1 RRRTRRARVADAHPA
16 RRVVVARALALQ
28 RVLLLARVPGVR
40 CGCGV
45 RGCGVPPC
53 DHRAGGGRARRV
65 GALRCLG
72 GRRPARS
79 RRDLGR
85 GALQGRGRRHRVP
98 HRRVH
103 PGHVDRHVLRVASRF
118 LAGRGEGE
126 RGGGRAG
133 RGDGR
138 RFRRAAVGQGV
149 GMTAVTIHW
158 EAPAK
163 VNLRLVVLAREASG
177 FHQLETI
184 FCAIDLADTITAQ
197 RAEPGIELEVVGA
210 RLGEPQENLVWR
222 AASAF
227 FRTSGIAGGA
237 RLRLDKRIPVGAGLG
252 GGSSDAASTL
262 HALNALYGRPLG
274 PRSILEL
281 AAELGSDVPFFA
293 AGRPFALAWGRGGR
307 LLPFPALPPA
317 PTVVG
322 VPDFSIATV
331 YAYGE

>member
-1 RRRTRRARVADAHPA
+1 
-16 RRVVVARALALQ
+16 
-28 RVLLLARVPGVR
+28 
-40 CGCGV
+40 
-45 RGCGVPPC
+45 
-53 DHRAGGGRARRV
+53 
-65 GALRCLG
+65 
-72 GRRPARS
+72 
-79 RRDLGR
+79 
-85 GALQGRGRRHRVP
+85 
-98 HRRVH
+98 
-103 PGHVDRHVLRVASRF
+103 
-118 LAGRGEGE
+118 
-126 RGGGRAG
+126 
-133 RGDGR
+133 
-138 RFRRAAVGQGV
+138 
-149 GMTAVTIHW
+149 MTAVTIHW

-177 FHQLETI
+177 FHQLETV

-197 RAEPGIELEVVGA
+197 RAERGIELEVVGA

-227 FRTSGIAGGA
+227 FRASGIAGGA

-331 YAYGE
+331 YAYGELARARYAQPATVPPTVLDLDALASWQGLAALAVNDFEDVIFQKYPILARAVRALADAGALISRLSGSGSAVFGIFPDEPTRDEAVARLRTELPRLRWVPCATVPEPVARAGNSLI